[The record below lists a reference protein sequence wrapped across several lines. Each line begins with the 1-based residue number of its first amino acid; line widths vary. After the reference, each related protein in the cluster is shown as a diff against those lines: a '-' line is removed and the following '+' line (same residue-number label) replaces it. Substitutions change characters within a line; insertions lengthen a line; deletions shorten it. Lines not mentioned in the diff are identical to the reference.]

1 MDEVAPNLFVGTLAD
16 AGNRALLQE
25 HGVDS
30 VVSLTY
36 GDPESGFPVP
46 VSKCAMMDGPRNKQ
60 ETFRTAVQ
68 AVLAGLERG
77 ETTLVHC
84 SRGASRSPSVA
95 ATAVAL
101 HTESSIEEAFELIGE
116 QRDEFD
122 VHPALV
128 RQAVSVYRGYP
139 K

>member
-16 AGNRALLQE
+16 AGDRALLQE

-30 VVSLTY
+30 IVSLTH

-46 VSKCAMMDGPRNKQ
+46 VSNCAMMDGPRNKQ
-60 ETFRTAVQ
+60 ETFRTAVET
-68 AVLAGLERG
+68 VLAGLERG

-101 HTESSIEEAFELIGE
+101 HTEISIEEAFELIGE
-116 QRDEFD
+116 QRAEFD
-122 VHPALV
+122 AHPALV
-128 RQAVSVYRGYP
+128 RQAVSVYRAYP

>member
-1 MDEVAPNLFVGTLAD
+1 MDEVAPNLYVGTLAD
-16 AGNRALLQE
+16 AGDTALLQE

-30 VVSLTY
+30 VVSLTH

-46 VSKCAMMDGPRNKQ
+46 VSKCAMMDGPRNEQ
-60 ETFRTAVQ
+60 ETFRTAVEE
-68 AVLAGLERG
+68 VLVGLDRG

-84 SRGASRSPSVA
+84 RRGASRSPSVA

-101 HTESSIEEAFELIGE
+101 HNAISIEGAFERIEE
-116 QRDEFD
+116 QRAEFD
-122 VHPALV
+122 AHPALV
-128 RQAVSVYRGYP
+128 RQAVSVYRAFP